1 MKVVNNPA
9 LRSVFAIVLGL
20 ILVLWPAATI
30 NYLVIV
36 IGVLFLVPGLIA
48 MIGYLMRD
56 KERYPDAAFP
66 IEGAGSALFGLW
78 LAGQHVVPVLI
89 LICGIVILFDPFSVA
104 ETAFILFG
112 ITSMVYG
119 ISGLINGFRFRKPK
133 TE

>member
-56 KERYPDAAFP
+56 KGVIPMRRSRSKAPEARCS
-66 IEGAGSALFGLW
+66 G
-78 LAGQHVVPVLI
+78 
-89 LICGIVILFDPFSVA
+89 CG
-104 ETAFILFG
+104 
-112 ITSMVYG
+112 
-119 ISGLINGFRFRKPK
+119 
-133 TE
+133 

>member
-20 ILVLWPAATI
+20 ILGLWPAATI

-56 KERYPDAAFP
+56 K
-66 IEGAGSALFGLW
+66 
-78 LAGQHVVPVLI
+78 
-89 LICGIVILFDPFSVA
+89 
-104 ETAFILFG
+104 
-112 ITSMVYG
+112 
-119 ISGLINGFRFRKPK
+119 
-133 TE
+133 

>member
-9 LRSVFAIVLGL
+9 LRSIFAIVLGL

-78 LAGQHVVPVLI
+78 LIVMPAFFVNILMYVL
-89 LICGIVILFDPFSVA
+89 GR
-104 ETAFILFG
+104 
-112 ITSMVYG
+112 Y
-119 ISGLINGFRFRKPK
+119 
-133 TE
+133 